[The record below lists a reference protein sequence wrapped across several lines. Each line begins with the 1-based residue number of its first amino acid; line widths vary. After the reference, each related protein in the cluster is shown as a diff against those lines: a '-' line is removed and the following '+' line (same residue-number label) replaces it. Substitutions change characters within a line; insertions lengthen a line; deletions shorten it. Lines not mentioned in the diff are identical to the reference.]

1 MTFCTVTVLV
11 IIAQLALLCCFPQ
24 VRAYIGLT
32 KHSTHDR
39 SSLDF
44 ELLRIE
50 QAKQLA
56 MDDIRRRRQYTEDQ
70 INRLA
75 RWSK

>member
-1 MTFCTVTVLV
+1 MTFCTVTVLA
-11 IIAQLALLCCFPQ
+11 IIVQLALLCCFPQ

-32 KHSTHDR
+32 KRSTHEE

-44 ELLRIE
+44 ELFRIE